1 MASIFRVSYDTICC
15 YICNLGKEEE
25 LNQQDSS
32 NPPVTVSEQLATDP
46 KMAPP
51 ESRPNKKKSSV
62 NQQQQ
67 PEQPNTEDANQQAPN
82 SSRSQDQNLETDS
95 IVVFQNNEYHTNVN
109 VKERAY
115 YLTLN
120 GDPIHKNRVPIRIV
134 VLIVICYICLGGL
147 LFSAWE
153 SKEKDDK
160 TGSDFFK
167 WGKYNFCLSLSNCC
181 RMEY

>member
-25 LNQQDSS
+25 LNQDSS

-46 KMAPP
+46 KM
-51 ESRPNKKKSSV
+51 ESAESKSNKKKSSV
-62 NQQQQ
+62 SQQ
-67 PEQPNTEDANQQAPN
+67 PEQANAGDADQQPSGA
-82 SSRSQDQNLETDS
+82 RLQDQNLETEDS
-95 IVVFQNNEYHTNVN
+95 IVVFQNNEYHTNV
-109 VKERAY
+109 KERAY
-115 YLTLN
+115 YLTFN
-120 GDPIHKNRVPIRIV
+120 GEPIHKNRVPIRIV

-153 SKEKDDK
+153 SNEKDDD

-167 WGKYNFCLSLSNCC
+167 WASK
-181 RMEY
+181 R

>member
-32 NPPVTVSEQLATDP
+32 NPPVTVSEQLTTDP
-46 KMAPP
+46 KA
-51 ESRPNKKKSSV
+51 EAAEGRPSKKKPSV
-62 NQQQQ
+62 SQR
-67 PEQPNTEDANQQAPN
+67 PEQASAENAANQPA
-82 SSRSQDQNLETDS
+82 RSQDQNLETDS
-95 IVVFQNNEYHTNVN
+95 IVIFQNNEYHTNV
-109 VKERAY
+109 KERADPAY
-115 YLTLN
+115 YLTFN
-120 GDPIHKNRVPIRIV
+120 GEPIHKNRVPIRIV

-153 SKEKDDK
+153 SNEKDDK

-167 WGKYNFCLSLSNCC
+167 WGK
-181 RMEY
+181 